1 MILRAQSEEGSLKP
15 NGHIDT
21 IMSATSSG
29 RCTPLPEDAPP
40 SAQFISSARK
50 QVRAQ
55 QKHRMFPTVEYAAR
69 VSHFDP
75 RSEYRDFRG
84 FFVLFW
90 IGLAVMV
97 ITTML
102 RNIKDTGYPLRH
114 QMFDLLT
121 TKTWEL
127 GLSDGAMVLSTG
139 VSVPFQML
147 CRRSKGWLRW
157 ENMGMPIQSVFQLGW
172 LLLWVNWPFIFNW
185 TWTAQVFFTL
195 HTLVLLM
202 KMHSYTFYNGHL
214 STTEHRL
221 SALDNPESASTA
233 AAVRYPSPGTQLNEV
248 DKAVEDKKNEDE
260 KETLT
265 QLREDLA
272 LELVSPLG
280 QVTYPNNLS
289 MMNYVDYILCPTLC
303 YELEYPRT
311 SKINWM
317 ELFYKTLAVFGCIFL
332 LTLISEEFIV
342 PVLRDSAVRLEGI
355 DSWSDM
361 GLILGETI
369 SQLLFPF
376 MMTFLICFLVIFEY
390 VLGAFAE
397 ITCFADRH
405 FYSDWW
411 NSSDWFEFSREWNI
425 PVHHFLRRH
434 VYGASRPYVS
444 RNTATLITF
453 LVSALGHELVMGC
466 ITKKLRGY
474 GFAAQMSQ
482 LPIVAVQRIKVVR
495 SRKLLNNVLFW
506 CSMILGL
513 SMMCALNTKSTTR
526 YIQSKYPFL
535 NVAFS
540 LISESLTLATSQL
553 QSLYMSLPP
562 SFQSYLESTSQY
574 LRRNLPHQ
582 APPPPPASALEKAI
596 ALLTSVDSTT
606 LATALLPLLALLFF
620 MSRSFWGGG
629 RYSPFAH
636 AGGPPPR
643 VEPED
648 YQYIVDDDLDAR
660 TYGGQRHN
668 SYGFPPPHRHPGRV
682 EPPDLEPDILILKH
696 KGATYPLHF
705 QAFDISEGHLK
716 VGELRRTAAKE
727 LKVDD
732 PRRVKLLYKGKRLRE
747 DRQAC
752 KEEGLKQNSE
762 LLCVVSS
769 DPYPRDDGNE
779 SSSSASSDMIANGLD
794 LGPRVDVDG
803 TIIDRGEPRKRK
815 GHRGGRKK
823 KTRDSPTTS
832 PRDSGYLAPPNGVP
846 SSTSRNQSPGP
857 RRVPS
862 PAPPQ
867 PTQPPKKPSTPAE
880 ALAMIA
886 DTFHSTFLPQVHNF
900 MQHPPRDEKSRDFEY
915 KKLSETIL
923 TQIIMKLDGVETEGN
938 EGLRAKRKELVRETQ
953 GWLNDLDRMMGKR

>member
-1 MILRAQSEEGSLKP
+1 MASSSSSTQNGGPDHIIRPRPVKPSNPMVLRAQSEEGNLKP
-15 NGHIDT
+15 NGHVDT
-21 IMSATSSG
+21 ILSGSSSG
-29 RCTPLPEDAPP
+29 RSTPLPEDAPP
-40 SAQFISSARK
+40 SAQSISSARK

-55 QKHRMFPTVEYAAR
+55 QKHRIFPTVEYAAR

-90 IGLAVMV
+90 IGLAIMV

-114 QMFDLLT
+114 HMFDLLT

-127 GLSDGAMVLSTG
+127 ALSDGAMVLSTG

-157 ENMGMPIQSVFQLGW
+157 ENLGMPIQSIFQLGW
-172 LLLWVNWPFIFNW
+172 LVLWVNWPFIFNW

-202 KMHSYTFYNGHL
+202 KMHSYSFYNGHL

-233 AAVRYPSPGTQLNEV
+233 AAVRYPSPSTQLDEV

-272 LELVSPLG
+272 LELISPLG

-289 MMNYVDYILCPTLC
+289 MMNYADYILCPTLC

-311 SKINWM
+311 LRINWM

-411 NSSDWFEFSREWNI
+411 NSSDWLEFSREWNI

-453 LVSALGHELVMGC
+453 LVSAFGHELVMGC

-482 LPIVAVQRIKVVR
+482 LPIVAVQRIRIVR

-513 SMMCALNTKSTTR
+513 SMMCAL
-526 YIQSKYPFL
+526 Y
-535 NVAFS
+535 V
-540 LISESLTLATSQL
+540 
-553 QSLYMSLPP
+553 
-562 SFQSYLESTSQY
+562 
-574 LRRNLPHQ
+574 
-582 APPPPPASALEKAI
+582 
-596 ALLTSVDSTT
+596 
-606 LATALLPLLALLFF
+606 
-620 MSRSFWGGG
+620 
-629 RYSPFAH
+629 
-636 AGGPPPR
+636 
-643 VEPED
+643 
-648 YQYIVDDDLDAR
+648 
-660 TYGGQRHN
+660 
-668 SYGFPPPHRHPGRV
+668 
-682 EPPDLEPDILILKH
+682 
-696 KGATYPLHF
+696 
-705 QAFDISEGHLK
+705 
-716 VGELRRTAAKE
+716 
-727 LKVDD
+727 
-732 PRRVKLLYKGKRLRE
+732 
-747 DRQAC
+747 
-752 KEEGLKQNSE
+752 
-762 LLCVVSS
+762 
-769 DPYPRDDGNE
+769 
-779 SSSSASSDMIANGLD
+779 
-794 LGPRVDVDG
+794 
-803 TIIDRGEPRKRK
+803 
-815 GHRGGRKK
+815 
-823 KTRDSPTTS
+823 
-832 PRDSGYLAPPNGVP
+832 
-846 SSTSRNQSPGP
+846 
-857 RRVPS
+857 
-862 PAPPQ
+862 
-867 PTQPPKKPSTPAE
+867 
-880 ALAMIA
+880 
-886 DTFHSTFLPQVHNF
+886 
-900 MQHPPRDEKSRDFEY
+900 
-915 KKLSETIL
+915 
-923 TQIIMKLDGVETEGN
+923 
-938 EGLRAKRKELVRETQ
+938 LV
-953 GWLNDLDRMMGKR
+953 